1 MKKYLKKAYVK
12 RNLDSLCEF
21 VHQQIDETNLEVDKV
36 SIKTYSKERYDLI
49 HNYTV
54 LARFVKNSKNN
65 PIEFT
70 NFNSKIDKIFK
81 DTTVSVMIEHDINDH
96 YIFLALGVNKNWLEQ
111 KDIVN
116 SLTSKAGIIKYN
128 L

>member
-49 HNYTV
+49 NNYTV